1 MIGIMKDK
9 QTGLR
14 GQVQGKYQ
22 VDWENKAR
30 KKNGSEVTR
39 GEKRENGN
47 EGAARERN
55 KEKEWGRNGR
65 K

>member
-22 VDWENKAR
+22 VDWGNKAR

-39 GEKRENGN
+39 GEKRENRN

-55 KEKEWGRNGR
+55 KRERVGQERP
-65 K
+65 